1 MPFFFVQERIA
12 MARRREERGKGRAVY
27 PGSFDPV
34 TYGHM
39 DLIRRARSIFEEV
52 YVVVAENLDKNP
64 FFRIEERVALMKQA
78 LSRLKG
84 VWVENFD
91 GLTVEYAKRKEARS
105 IIRGLRA
112 TSDFDYEFQ
121 MALMNRELSKEV
133 DTIFLMPSETH
144 FYLSSKL
151 IKEIAQHGGD
161 VSTFVPDFVAKA
173 LREKF
178 GI

>member
-1 MPFFFVQERIA
+1 MPTG
-12 MARRREERGKGRAVY
+12 REKRGKRRAIY

-34 TYGHM
+34 TYGHI
-39 DLIRRARSIFEEV
+39 DLIRRALSLFDEV
-52 YVVVAENLDKNP
+52 YVVVAENPEKNP
-64 FFRIEERVALMKQA
+64 LFRLEERVALMKRA
-78 LSRLKG
+78 VSRLAG
-84 VWVENFD
+84 VWVESFD
-91 GLTVEYAKRKEARS
+91 GLTVEYAKAKGARS

-121 MALMNRELSKEV
+121 MALTNRELSKDI

-151 IKEIAQHGGD
+151 IKEIAERGGG
-161 VSTFVPDFVAKA
+161 VSTFVPLFVAEA

-178 GI
+178 ES